1 MLPCAHLRKA
11 LLPVPFCREA
21 LRVKHLARLPET
33 RSPFDRITA
42 APRGRLR
49 GGGSEGTAPPTR
61 RSPASRPSSIELD
74 VVPHQQKQV

>member
-33 RSPFDRITA
+33 RSPFDRITT

-49 GGGSEGTAPPTR
+49 GDGAADETVSCQ
-61 RSPASRPSSIELD
+61 PSFLD
-74 VVPHQQKQV
+74 